1 MSEYFDYRYRFPVAG
16 IALAVDAI
24 VDITETGSSLR
35 ANNLLGEGTLKDML
49 GGPLGRDGTPVPEG
63 EEAFRGTESD
73 GYVYLHTR
81 ATVDPKDLGIDIS
94 VFGLEPVD
102 EETSSAVLGVWA

>member
-16 IALAVDAI
+16 IAQAIGLLDA
-24 VDITETGSSLR
+24 LR
-35 ANNLLGEGTLKDML
+35 AKNLLGEGTLKDML